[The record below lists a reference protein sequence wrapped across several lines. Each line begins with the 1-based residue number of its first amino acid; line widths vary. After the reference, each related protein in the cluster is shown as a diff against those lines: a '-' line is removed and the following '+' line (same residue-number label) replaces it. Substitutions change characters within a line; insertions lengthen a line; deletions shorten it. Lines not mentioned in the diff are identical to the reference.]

1 MRYWDHH
8 SHSLFSADSDAAMA
22 DMAAAARRTGLSGI
36 LFTEHID
43 LNHPSEKEGLFFSVD
58 MPGYRQAIE
67 ETRAENPDMIIG
79 MGLEVGLTGP
89 ENQAYF
95 KTPGLDFAIASLHVV
110 HGKDPYDGAY
120 YEGKTRHEAYLE
132 YLEAMAEMMP
142 YAEGASVLGHIGYA
156 AKAAP
161 YAAGAAAMG
170 YEEFGMVLDEILR
183 RAVRYNLGLEL
194 NTSGY
199 DSPAGHGLPSVDILA
214 RYRELGGRIL
224 TLGSDAHEPGDVGR
238 HFKRALMDA
247 RAAGFMEIAVFS
259 AMSPRFIAIDRL
271 LNS

>member
-8 SHSLFSADSDAAMA
+8 NHSLFSADSDASMGE
-22 DMAAAARRTGLSGI
+22 MVAAARRAGLSGI
-36 LFTEHID
+36 QLTEHID
-43 LNHPSEKEGLFFSVD
+43 LGHPGEEIGLIFDVD
-58 MPGYRQAIE
+58 MPEYRQAIE
-67 ETRAENPDMIIG
+67 EARAKNPDMVIG

-110 HGKDPYDGAY
+110 HGKDPYDGVY
-120 YEGKTRHEAYLE
+120 FEGRTKHEAYLE

-156 AKAAP
+156 AKVAP
-161 YAAGAAAMG
+161 YGEGACALG
-170 YEEFGMVLDEILR
+170 YEEFPAVLDEILR
-183 RAVRYNLGLEL
+183 QAVRLGLGLEL

-224 TLGSDAHEPGDVGR
+224 TLGSDAHEPKDVGR

-247 RAAGFMEIAVFS
+247 REAGFTEIAVFT
-259 AMSPRFIAIDRL
+259 AMSPRFIAMDCL